1 MPIRKSPPLYPGQHF
16 RTADIISIFLASPH
30 TPLLELAGL
39 GVGNPIIQPAKV
51 FPIERKAS

>member
-1 MPIRKSPPLYPGQHF
+1 MAIQKSPPLYPVQHF
-16 RTADIISIFLASPH
+16 RTAGINSIFPASPH